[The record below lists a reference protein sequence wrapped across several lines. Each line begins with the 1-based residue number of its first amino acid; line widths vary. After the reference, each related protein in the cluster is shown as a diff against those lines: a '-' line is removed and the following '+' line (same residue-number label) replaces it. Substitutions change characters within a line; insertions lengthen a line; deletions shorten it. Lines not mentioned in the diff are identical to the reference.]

1 MAPRCSAIRNRPC
14 KIHQHRANDGDMSEG
29 EAQVGVEQAMAGARS
44 RGDTVRVRQPSMR
57 LEGLSVA

>member
-1 MAPRCSAIRNRPC
+1 MSNRPC

-29 EAQVGVEQAMAGARS
+29 EAQVGVEQAIAGARS